1 MENTNGNVNAVGM
14 SRTLETFVAMLT
26 SSLITLTNSIIVNC
40 QIHAPQ
46 PLKGRKLSPRLLE
59 SFQYRK
65 RGARHYRQL
74 GNGHN
79 GLQKSL
85 TPPHVP

>member
-26 SSLITLTNSIIVNC
+26 SSLIILTNSIIVNC
-40 QIHAPQ
+40 QIHAPH

-59 SFQYRK
+59 SFSTVDA
-65 RGARHYRQL
+65 ARHYRQL